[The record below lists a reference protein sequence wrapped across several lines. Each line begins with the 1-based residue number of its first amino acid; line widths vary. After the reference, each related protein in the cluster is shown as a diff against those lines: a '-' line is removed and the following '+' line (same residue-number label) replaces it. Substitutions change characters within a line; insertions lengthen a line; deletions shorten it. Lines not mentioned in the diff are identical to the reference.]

1 MAKKEFGIIGLGNF
15 GYYVGKSLVEMGHTV
30 VGVDIDQ
37 AKVRQAQEM
46 LTKVFEA
53 NATDKVALEQLG
65 IAEMGNVVV
74 SVGKS
79 MEASILIAL
88 HLKEIGAPKVWV
100 KAISEE
106 HEIVLKKLGVEEVV
120 FPERFAA
127 QGLARKLVVPGV
139 VDYLSLAEG
148 VLVRELEVTKWA
160 GKTLRELNLTN
171 TYELQV
177 VAIKPLR
184 KEHFNFIPKADRT
197 LQAGDVL
204 LILGEE
210 EKLSQIMA

>member
-1 MAKKEFGIIGLGNF
+1 
-15 GYYVGKSLVEMGHTV
+15 V
-30 VGVDIDQ
+30 
-37 AKVRQAQEM
+37 

-53 NATDKVALEQLG
+53 NATDKIALEQLG

-88 HLKEIGAPKVWV
+88 HLKEIGAPKVWA

-106 HEIVLKKLGVEEVV
+106 HEIVLQKLGVEEVV

-139 VDYLSLAEG
+139 VDFLSLAEG
-148 VLVRELEVTKWA
+148 VLVRELEVKEWA
-160 GKTLRELNLTN
+160 GKTLRQLNLTN
-171 TYELQV
+171 IYELQV
-177 VAIKPLR
+177 VAIKALQ
-184 KEHFNFIPKADRT
+184 KKHFDFVPKADRV

>member
-1 MAKKEFGIIGLGNF
+1 MAKKEVGIIGLGNF

-30 VGVDIDQ
+30 VGLDINQ
-37 AKVRQAQEM
+37 AKVRQAQEV

-53 NATDKVALEQLG
+53 NATDKIALEQLG

-88 HLKEIGAPKVWV
+88 HLKEIGAQKVWV

-139 VDYLSLAEG
+139 VDFLSLAEG
-148 VLVRELEVTKWA
+148 VLVRELEVKEWA
-160 GKTLRELNLTN
+160 GKTLRQLNLTN
-171 TYELQV
+171 IYELQV
-177 VAIKPLR
+177 VAIKALQ
-184 KEHFNFIPKADRT
+184 KKHFDFVPKADRV